1 MPTGDYQLPLS
12 SAEILQEGSDL
23 TIVSYGPPLYTIE
36 GALHLLKNP
45 TEDIKALIPEDVRN
59 LSVELIDLRTIAPY
73 DVSCWIL
80 IRCVHRVDV
89 PALLW
94 ESASANTQ
102 LTSFSRQIETVVKSV
117 NKTGRCIVVHEAVKT
132 GGVGSELAAEIQERC
147 FLRLESP
154 VQRITGWDTPF
165 GLAYEKFYLP
175 DQLRIVSR
183 LPTSPRSTKSDLG
196 ALTLSQ
202 VDSIIEAMRY

>member
-1 MPTGDYQLPLS
+1 MARTQTTYS
-12 SAEILQEGSDL
+12 SPNSADC
-23 TIVSYGPPLYTIE
+23 PP
-36 GALHLLKNP
+36 
-45 TEDIKALIPEDVRN
+45 
-59 LSVELIDLRTIAPY
+59 
-73 DVSCWIL
+73 
-80 IRCVHRVDV
+80 
-89 PALLW
+89 
-94 ESASANTQ
+94 
-102 LTSFSRQIETVVKSV
+102 QIETVVKSV

-183 LPTSPRSTKSDLG
+183 LCLFAVRSGCRLTLALLLRSTPSLKLCDTDWIDLDV
-196 ALTLSQ
+196 T
-202 VDSIIEAMRY
+202 